1 MGYDLEQMLFTIPPE
16 NRSPE
21 TIGETLR
28 QHPEVKFVSVVG
40 LDLAGHDTDEKIP
53 VREFLDDI
61 PAFLEKGVQTDG
73 SSVVLP
79 KIADLSN
86 GRLDLIPDTTVN
98 WYVDYDVET
107 GVGTLRIPAFLYH
120 NGTTE
125 VGSRY
130 MLKEAAET
138 FKSGVLDA
146 LREHPYAL
154 KWMGVSSID
163 DVEAVELTGA
173 TELEFWVQTPE
184 DKANREQLSTSQELK
199 EQYWQRTRGP
209 VRTALEETLVF
220 LDAYGIRVEM
230 GHKEVGGI
238 KAKLGASGHY
248 DHIMEQLE
256 IDWRFA
262 SLMQAADNELMV
274 RNTVKDLFRSKGLE
288 VTFMAKPIIGVA
300 GSGEHHHL
308 GATLRLKDGRRVNLF
323 DCLREQAEG
332 SAVQMNGDIPSDRTE
347 GEEALPG
354 PSYLSPVG
362 FGALMGLLKN
372 YEAVNAFVA
381 CTNDALNRLKP
392 GFEAPVCVVTSLGKD
407 LDTPSRN
414 RTVLVG
420 LIRDLENPMATRF
433 ELRSPCPKSN
443 SYLVFASAYLAMLD
457 GIVAVLA
464 AEKEPLELEA
474 SLSKKP
480 GDEDFY
486 LETDRAYRAEVD
498 VFDGYTEE
506 ERNAMFGEAPGTVYE
521 TLACAAPK
529 FGCLGRC
536 KAFTVA
542 VLDSYRAAM
551 LNQWVM
557 ELHNRIVPQT
567 MDLIRK
573 CTPHHDP
580 SDVYDE
586 EEWIRVDALRKS
598 LGKTTAVRKSLLA
611 RIVEALDARDYGTA
625 SDLQKI
631 AQAYK
636 QELEEAY
643 RVYEKNLL

>member
-1 MGYDLEQMLFTIPPE
+1 MGFDPENRLFTIPPE
-16 NRSPE
+16 DHLPE
-21 TIGETLR
+21 KIEETLR
-28 QHPEVKFVSVVG
+28 QHPEVRFVSVVG

-53 VREFLDDI
+53 VREFLRDV
-61 PAFLEKGVQTDG
+61 PAFLAKGVQTDG

-86 GRLDLIPDTTVN
+86 GRLDLIPDRSVN

-120 NGTTE
+120 NGKTE
-125 VGSRY
+125 VGARY

-138 FKSGVLDA
+138 FKTGVLEA
-146 LREHPYAL
+146 LKAHPYAL
-154 KWMGVSSID
+154 KWIGVGSAD
-163 DVEAVELTGA
+163 DIETVELTGA

-220 LDAYGIRVEM
+220 LDSYGIGVEM

-274 RNTVKDLFRSKGLE
+274 RNAVKDLFRSKGLE
-288 VTFMAKPIIGVA
+288 VTFMAKPIVGVA
-300 GSGEHHHL
+300 GNGEHHHL
-308 GATLRLKDGRRVNLF
+308 GAALKLKDGRRVNLF
-323 DCLREQAEG
+323 DCGR
-332 SAVQMNGDIPSDRTE
+332 D
-347 GEEALPG
+347 LPD
-354 PSYLSPVG
+354 PSYLSPAG

-407 LDTPSRN
+407 IDTPSRN
-414 RTVLVG
+414 RTVLAG

-457 GIVAVLA
+457 GILAVLE
-464 AEKEPLELEA
+464 AEKEPKELEA
-474 SLSKKP
+474 SISKAA
-480 GDEDFY
+480 GEEEIY

-498 VFDGYTEE
+498 VFDGYTEA
-506 ERNAMFGEAPGTVYE
+506 ERNAMFGTAPGTVYE
-521 TLACAAPK
+521 TLSYAVPK

-557 ELHNRIVPQT
+557 ELHNRLIPQT

-573 CTPHHDP
+573 CTPRHDP
-580 SDVYDE
+580 ADAYDE
-586 EEWIRVDALRKS
+586 REWIRIDALRQS
-598 LGKTTAVRKSLLA
+598 LGKTTLVRKSLLA
-611 RIVEALDARDYGTA
+611 RIIEALDAHDYAAA
-625 SDLQKI
+625 SDLQKM
-631 AQAYK
+631 AQNYK
-636 QELEEAY
+636 KELEEAY
-643 RVYEKNLL
+643 LAYEKNLL